1 MSYDL
6 EVAAPGEPGR
16 AQIEE
21 LAAARRLEALTVDGP
36 HPAEPEDFAEAVA
49 AACLAPRWLV
59 TLSIPYASPKRAI
72 AQARALARELAELY
86 DGAAFDPQQDALI
99 WPRGRRARVAP
110 RTREEKTSIVE
121 LEWEVAP
128 ERGLAAAETLLRL
141 LRRRCPE
148 ALPTRYGRWEPPP
161 HRYDPAAPEEF
172 ARFAAEHDDAF
183 WYARRPSFGGSARAS
198 TLSLEFD
205 GNVLESDVRW
215 REAVVELFAAVAAE
229 LGAVQAKAE
238 VEPGWRVGRSNRP
251 WISAGLVIKAAQRP
265 DGPGWLNW
273 FGGPRRELAAEL
285 TERPSRTRTS
295 RLRRS
300 RSVTP
305 QVVTRPEG
313 VLVRLGDEPRPIRPA

>member
-1 MSYDL
+1 MGGRAGAPA
-6 EVAAPGEPGR
+6 AAP
-16 AQIEE
+16 
-21 LAAARRLEALTVDGP
+21 
-36 HPAEPEDFAEAVA
+36 
-49 AACLAPRWLV
+49 
-59 TLSIPYASPKRAI
+59 
-72 AQARALARELAELY
+72 
-86 DGAAFDPQQDALI
+86 
-99 WPRGRRARVAP
+99 
-110 RTREEKTSIVE
+110 
-121 LEWEVAP
+121 
-128 ERGLAAAETLLRL
+128 ETLLRL

-148 ALPTRYGRWEPPP
+148 AMPTRYGCWEPPP
-161 HRYDPAAPEEF
+161 HRYDPAVPEEF

-251 WISAGLVIKAAQRP
+251 WCSADLVIKAAQRP

-273 FGGPRRELAAEL
+273 FGGPRRELAAGL
-285 TERPSRTRTS
+285 TERPLRTRTS